1 MFDNL
6 CCLGSPV
13 NGNSKKGEEKQGQDA
28 EDVVETGVRNG
39 TGFVTTKS
47 ALIRPVQSTV
57 GIGVTALATDGDT
70 SERGAETIEEKHHR
84 GDGTDQ
90 SSEAKIKLVIDIGS
104 FECVDLCAEY
114 AGQIQNIEE
123 RHGFLIL
130 K

>member
-1 MFDNL
+1 M
-6 CCLGSPV
+6 
-13 NGNSKKGEEKQGQDA
+13 
-28 EDVVETGVRNG
+28 ETGVRNG

-57 GIGVTALATDGDT
+57 GVTALATDGDT

-104 FECVDLCAEY
+104 FESVDLCAEY